1 MKENKTMTKAFI
13 ERVRREKFVVTKNY
27 RYYAGYER
35 NDFVIARES
44 LTNKYDGKIVYREK
58 H

>member
-1 MKENKTMTKAFI
+1 MTKAFI
-13 ERVRREKFVVTKNY
+13 ERVKRERFVVTKNY

-44 LTNKYDGKIVYREK
+44 LTNKYDRRIVYREK
-58 H
+58 Y